1 MIKLSPSGTIAYSSF
16 LGGSGFD
23 AGTAVA
29 LGSGGRPHVSGF
41 TSSSAGFPL
50 MNPAQPANGGGT
62 QDAFVTV
69 LETDLPIVPTTY
81 HVNSNADP
89 GDGVCDQTCTLRD
102 AILASNLFG
111 ARDTIAFDQP
121 QPGRR
126 RSLPRQNCPA

>member
-1 MIKLSPSGTIAYSSF
+1 M
-16 LGGSGFD
+16 
-23 AGTAVA
+23 
-29 LGSGGRPHVSGF
+29 SGF

-50 MNPAQPANGGGT
+50 MNPARPANGGGT

-102 AILASNLFG
+102 AILASTYSG
-111 ARDTIAFDQP
+111 RGTRSPSTSASRADDDRSRVRTARLD
-121 QPGRR
+121 
-126 RSLPRQNCPA
+126 